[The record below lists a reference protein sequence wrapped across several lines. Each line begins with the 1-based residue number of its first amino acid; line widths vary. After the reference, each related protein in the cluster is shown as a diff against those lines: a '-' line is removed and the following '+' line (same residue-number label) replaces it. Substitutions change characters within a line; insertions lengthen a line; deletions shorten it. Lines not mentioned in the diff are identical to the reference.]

1 MAYNVG
7 GETVA
12 LNPMPPDNAKTG
24 LVADCDKEVNA
35 GFVSYLIS
43 APLHGRDSLAF
54 WQSGNKN
61 LSCYAT
67 ITRVICIIDLIWHVA
82 LWGCLFVWEIWTY
95 NTFQTHMQHT
105 DAVAE
110 VVADPSATPP
120 VVGVAPVD
128 AYDHRMAESHGETS
142 RVLLD
147 ELYVGQFT
155 TFWIAFFGLVVSGI
169 FGLMGQPAGKAWPS
183 TLCFLFGGL
192 KASLLFTVLIILV
205 ASNGGWVGFNSALEA
220 GQNGHQETVTMRQLA
235 LWSAAFKMLLIAQ
248 LGANEKFWGS
258 GSDDDMYANMCHLLG
273 KLDVGNYGRKQA
285 SHSGY
290 IRNAHQE
297 WKAPA

>member
-1 MAYNVG
+1 MAYNQG
-7 GETVA
+7 PESVA
-12 LNPMPPDNAKTG
+12 LNPMPPETKTG

-35 GFVSYLIS
+35 GFISYLVS
-43 APLHGRDSLAF
+43 APLHGRGSLAF
-54 WQSGNKN
+54 WQSGNKSP
-61 LSCYAT
+61 SCYAI

-105 DAVAE
+105 DAVPA
-110 VVADPSATPP
+110 VMAAD
-120 VVGVAPVD
+120 GVTELSPAVD
-128 AYDHRMAESHGETS
+128 AYDHRMADAHGESS
-142 RVLLD
+142 RVILD

-155 TFWIAFFGLVVSGI
+155 TWWIAFFGLVVSII
-169 FGLMGQPAGKAWPS
+169 FGLLGQPAGKAWPS
-183 TLCFLFGGL
+183 TLCFIFGGL

-220 GQNGHQETVTMRQLA
+220 GQNGHQETITMRQLA
-235 LWSAAFKMLLIAQ
+235 LWSAAFKMLLLAQ
-248 LGANEKFWGS
+248 LSANEKFWGS

-273 KLDVGNYGRKQA
+273 KLDVHKYERKHV
-285 SHSGY
+285 SSGGY

-297 WKAPA
+297 WKAPLPA